1 MGESSLIMVKVFFS
15 YDEMLYDANNHL
27 FRIHLHLVRK
37 FNIFGPIV

>member
-1 MGESSLIMVKVFFS
+1 MGESSLIMVIVFFS
-15 YDEMLYDANNHL
+15 YDMLYDANNHL